1 MSKGYLKDL
10 INYNVMKAVSSMNM
24 IAPLTSNGVLT
35 NDDAKAAIKQV
46 FPIDRDYTSLLNCIS
61 RNIIDRKDGW
71 VRETMLEWAKNDIDG
86 LILAVR
92 HEIFTAEEV
101 KPLSYIHATK
111 ALLAAIAVEKPT
123 NANHVITN
131 LRINSCLTD
140 KDIEV
145 LCLSVQIFP
154 GELKETTI

>member
-1 MSKGYLKDL
+1 MENTYFQDL

-35 NDDAKAAIKQV
+35 NDDAKVAIKQV
-46 FPIDRDYTSLLNCIS
+46 FPIDRDYHSLLDCVS

-71 VRETMLEWAKNDIDG
+71 VRETMLEWARNDIDG
-86 LILAVR
+86 LVSVVK

-111 ALLAAIAVEKPT
+111 ALLKALLRGFPINASPVITHMVLNGCLVEKD
-123 NANHVITN
+123 V
-131 LRINSCLTD
+131 D
-140 KDIEV
+140 V
-145 LCLSVQIFP
+145 LCLSVHISP
-154 GELKETTI
+154 DLLKD